1 MYIFKLDLF
10 ESGHMTQWGGSRQ
23 GAGRK
28 KGSPNQP
35 KANATSDV
43 VPFVS
48 KRGGARPGSGPKAK
62 YGEPTKAMRIPASM
76 EESVMNYIDHKGF
89 NLPVYAMRVPMG
101 LMKAS
106 VDYVDRTLNLNELI
120 RHPDKTFFHPVE
132 GDSMEPTVFAGDL
145 AMIDAGI
152 EAMHGDVVLA
162 SVEGNLA
169 LKRLVKLRGRV
180 WLESDNTK
188 YDPIILNADVENIIC
203 GVMLISIRPISRNH
217 IKAF

>member
-1 MYIFKLDLF
+1 MPN
-10 ESGHMTQWGGSRQ
+10 WGGPRK

-28 KGSPNQP
+28 KGSPNRAEADKVISLAGQ
-35 KANATSDV
+35 
-43 VPFVS
+43 
-48 KRGGARPGSGPKAK
+48 RGGARPGSGPKRK
-62 YGEPTKAMRIPASM
+62 YGEPTKPVRIPASM
-76 EESVMNYIDHKGF
+76 EESVMNYVEHKGF

-145 AMIDAGI
+145 AMIDAAI

-162 SVEGNLA
+162 SVDGNLA
-169 LKRLVKLRGRV
+169 LKRLVKLRGRT
-180 WLESDNTK
+180 WLESDNRK
-188 YDPIILNADVENIIC
+188 YDPIILDAELENIVC
-203 GVMLISIRPISRNH
+203 GVMLVSIRPVSTNH
-217 IKAF
+217 IKPF